1 VSDNERAEQEKVA
14 QLVTS
19 SPVADDPLTRLW
31 ETADAS
37 HGHHMEA
44 MTELRKRK
52 RQEQE
57 EPGRIRRRGRG
68 SRHAGERVECERCRR
83 TVARASSEPVEY
95 PSPLDE
101 PSVRTLCSSCA
112 DEVRRG
118 LLPLLAGEEP
128 LPARHQEVQEA
139 PLTIP
144 TRVGWWLV
152 RMVIYALVA
161 VVTFTLVLLIIR

>member
-19 SPVADDPLTRLW
+19 SPVADDPLTRIW

-37 HGHHMEA
+37 QGHHVEA
-44 MTELRKRK
+44 MAELRERK
-52 RQEQE
+52 RREQA
-57 EPGRIRRRGRG
+57 PGRIHRLGHGGGR
-68 SRHAGERVECERCRR
+68 AGERVECERCRR

-101 PSVRTLCSSCA
+101 SSVRTLCSSCA